1 MSRLLHWACVLALAL
16 VLAADLVLE
25 LTPGIEMGA
34 GPKLFFAAAFALF
47 WTLACLPLRSPKNR
61 RRWLTVLFFYYIWL
75 LLNVLF
81 FDGAFGRHGITR
93 PQYSPG
99 ELWELL
105 QAGAVTEGVSMVPLR
120 TIRNYLRAYELGN
133 ISRELLVLNLGG
145 NLAAF
150 APMGFFLPALYR
162 WQRNPLIYV
171 LTVGLSIAAVEVV
184 QAAIGCG
191 SADIDDFILNLAGA
205 VFTWLVLW
213 LPTYYLHR
221 SLEPRKKV
229 SL

>member
-1 MSRLLHWACVLALAL
+1 MARKLHAGCVLLL
-16 VLAADLVLE
+16 FVTLFADLVFE

-34 GPKLFFAAAFALF
+34 LPKLFFAAVFALF
-47 WTLACLPLRSPKNR
+47 WTLSCLPLRSPENR

-81 FDGAFGRHGITR
+81 FDAAFGRDGLR

-99 ELWELL
+99 ALWELVRT
-105 QAGAVTEGVSMVPLR
+105 GAVAEGVSMVPLR

-150 APMGFFLPALYR
+150 APTGFFLPALYR
-162 WQRNPLIYV
+162 AQRNPFVYV
-171 LTVGLSIAAVEVV
+171 LTVGLAIVAVEVV
-184 QAAIGCG
+184 QAATGCG
-191 SADIDDFILNLAGA
+191 SADLDDLILNLAGA

-213 LPTYYLHR
+213 LPTHYLHR
-221 SLEPRKKV
+221 SLERR
-229 SL
+229 

>member
-1 MSRLLHWACVLALAL
+1 MQRLLHTGCALALFL

-25 LTPGIEMGA
+25 LTPGVVMGA

-61 RRWLTVLFFYYIWL
+61 RRWLTVLLFYYIWL

-81 FDGAFGRHGITR
+81 FDGAFGRDGLHPT
-93 PQYSPG
+93 YSPR
-99 ELWELL
+99 ELWALL
-105 QAGAVTEGVSMVPLR
+105 QAGAVTDGVSMVPLR

-133 ISRELLVLNLGG
+133 ISRELLILNLGG

-162 WQRNPLIYV
+162 AQRNPIVYS
-171 LTVGLSIAAVEVV
+171 LTVGAAIAAVEVV
-184 QAAIGCG
+184 QAMIGCG
-191 SADIDDFILNLAGA
+191 SADIDDFILNFAGA
-205 VFTWLVLW
+205 AVLW
-213 LPTYYLHR
+213 VLLWFPTRCLNR
-221 SLEPRKKV
+221 SLESRKR
-229 SL
+229 